1 MDMAYGYDKLR
12 TLSTREKPM
21 TSDWQFDWQF
31 DWQLSWQIAPLNR
44 ELAPAI
50 QQHIDQK
57 TKPLGALG
65 QLEQLALQIAL
76 VQQRKRLS
84 IERPLMLVFAGDHGI
99 ADEGVSIAPSS
110 VTQQMVLNFLAGGA
124 AINCFCRANHLPLK
138 VIDAGIKYEINPA
151 PSALIS
157 QRIAA
162 GTRNF
167 AHEPAM
173 TPEQAQ
179 QALGLGKALAEA
191 EIAAG
196 SNLLAFGEMGIG
208 NSSSAAAILAA
219 ISGAPVADCVGVGTG
234 INDEQL
240 TRKIRLVAQG
250 VARVKDPSPYNI
262 LAELGG
268 FEIAQICGAML
279 ATAQA
284 GRLIVVDGFIVSA
297 AALLAVQINPN
308 ARDYMIFAHESHENG
323 HQLMLR
329 LLNAKPLLDL
339 GLRLGEG
346 TGAALALP
354 LIQSAVT
361 FYNQMATF
369 DSAGVKV

>member
-1 MDMAYGYDKLR
+1 
-12 TLSTREKPM
+12 M
-21 TSDWQFDWQF
+21 TIA
-31 DWQLSWQIAPLNR
+31 WQIAPLNR
-44 ELAPAI
+44 DLIPEI
-50 QQHIDQK
+50 QQRIDEK
-57 TKPLGALG
+57 TKPPGSLG
-65 QLEQLALQIAL
+65 QLEQLALHIAL

-84 IERPLMLVFAGDHGI
+84 IERPLMLVFAADHGI
-99 ADEGVSIAPSS
+99 AEEGVSIASSS
-110 VTQQMVLNFLAGGA
+110 VTQQMLRNFLAGGA
-124 AINCFCRANHLPLK
+124 AINCFCRTNHIPLK
-138 VIDAGIKYEINPA
+138 VIDAGIAHEIKPP

-167 AHEPAM
+167 AYEPAM
-173 TPEQAQ
+173 TAAQAER
-179 QALGLGKALAEA
+179 ALQWGKELAEG

-219 ISGAPVADCVGVGTG
+219 LSNAPVTTCVGLGTG
-234 INDEQL
+234 INNEQL
-240 TRKIRLVAQG
+240 EKKIALVTQAL
-250 VARVKDPSPYNI
+250 ARIQDKSPLNI
-262 LAELGG
+262 LCEVGG

-284 GRLIVVDGFIVSA
+284 GRLIVVDGFIVTA
-297 AALLAVQINPN
+297 AALLAVRINPH
-308 ARDYMIFAHESHENG
+308 ARDYMIFAHQSNEAG
-323 HQLMLR
+323 HQLMLQ
-329 LLNAKPLLDL
+329 LLYAKPLLNL

-354 LIQSAVT
+354 IIQAAVS

-369 DSAGVKV
+369 ESASVKI

>member
-1 MDMAYGYDKLR
+1 
-12 TLSTREKPM
+12 M
-21 TSDWQFDWQF
+21 TFD
-31 DWQLSWQIAPLNR
+31 WQIAPLKR
-44 ELAPAI
+44 ELAPEI
-50 QQHIDQK
+50 QQRIDQK

-84 IERPLMLVFAGDHGI
+84 IERPLMLVFAADHGI
-99 ADEGVSIAPSS
+99 ADEGISIASSS

-124 AINCFCRANHLPLK
+124 AINCFCRTNHLPLK

-151 PSALIS
+151 PSALFI
-157 QRIAA
+157 QRVAA

-173 TPEQAQ
+173 TLAQAEQAIV
-179 QALGLGKALAEA
+179 AGKEFAEG
-191 EIAAG
+191 ELAAG

-219 ISGAPVADCVGVGTG
+219 ISGAPVESCVGLGTG
-234 INDEQL
+234 INSEQL
-240 TRKIRLVAQG
+240 SKKIALVKQG
-250 VARVKDPSPYNI
+250 VARIQDKSTLTI
-262 LAELGG
+262 LCEVGG

-284 GRLIVVDGFIVSA
+284 GRLIVVDGFIVGA
-297 AALLAVQINPN
+297 AALLAVSINPN
-308 ARDYMIFAHESHENG
+308 ARDYMIFAHRSEEAG
-323 HQLMLR
+323 HQL
-329 LLNAKPLLDL
+329 LLQLLDAKPLLDL

-346 TGAALALP
+346 TGAALAMP
-354 LIQSAVT
+354 IIQAAVS

-369 DSAGVKV
+369 ESAGIRAGINV

>member
-1 MDMAYGYDKLR
+1 
-12 TLSTREKPM
+12 M
-21 TSDWQFDWQF
+21 TFELQFN
-31 DWQLSWQIAPLNR
+31 WQIAPLNHA
-44 ELAPAI
+44 LIPGI

-57 TKPLGALG
+57 TKPVGALG

-84 IERPLMLVFAGDHGI
+84 IERPLMLIFAADHGI
-99 ADEGVSIAPSS
+99 AEEGVSIAPSS

-124 AINCFCRANHLPLK
+124 AINCFCRTNHIPLK
-138 VIDAGIKYEINPA
+138 VIDAGIKHEIKPA
-151 PSALIS
+151 PSALIL

-167 AHEPAM
+167 AYEAAM
-173 TPEQAQ
+173 SNQQ
-179 QALGLGKALAEA
+179 LLQALTLGKEFAEA

-219 ISGAPVADCVGVGTG
+219 ISGEPAEQCVGLGTG
-234 INDEQL
+234 INPQQL
-240 TRKIRLVAQG
+240 EKKIQLVAQG
-250 VARVKDPSPYNI
+250 VARVSDKSPYSI

-268 FEIAQICGAML
+268 FEIAQMCGAML

-284 GRLIVVDGFIVSA
+284 GRLILVDGFIVSA

-308 ARDYMIFAHESHENG
+308 ARDYMIFAHASHEAG

-346 TGAALALP
+346 TGAALAMP
-354 LIQSAVT
+354 LIQAAVS
-361 FYNQMATF
+361 FYNQMASF
-369 DSAGVKV
+369 ESAGVKV

>member
-1 MDMAYGYDKLR
+1 MALA
-12 TLSTREKPM
+12 
-21 TSDWQFDWQF
+21 
-31 DWQLSWQIAPLNR
+31 WQIAPLDR
-44 ELAPAI
+44 SGSAAI
-50 QQHIDQK
+50 QNRIDQK
-57 TKPLGALG
+57 TKPVGALG
-65 QLEQLALQIAL
+65 QLEELALQIAL
-76 VQQRKRLS
+76 VQQQQRLS

-99 ADEGVSIAPSS
+99 AEEGVSIAPSS

-138 VIDAGIKYEINPA
+138 VIDAGIKYEIKPA
-151 PSALIS
+151 PSALIV

-173 TPEQAQ
+173 TLAQAEQALLLGQ
-179 QALGLGKALAEA
+179 QLAEQ

-196 SNLLAFGEMGIG
+196 SNVLAFGEMGIG

-219 ISGAPVADCVGVGTG
+219 LSGADVAQCVGKGTG
-234 INDEQL
+234 ISDEQ
-240 TRKIRLVAQG
+240 
-250 VARVKDPSPYNI
+250 RVKKIALVRQGIARIQDQSPLNI
-262 LAELGG
+262 LAQVGG

-284 GRLIVVDGFIVSA
+284 KKLILVDGFIVSA
-297 AALLAVQINPN
+297 AALLATHFNPH
-308 ARDYMIFAHESHENG
+308 ARDYMIFAHKSEEAG
-323 HQLMLR
+323 HQLLLQ
-329 LLNAKPLLDL
+329 LLNAEPLLDL

-354 LIQSAVT
+354 LIQAAVS

-369 DSAGVKV
+369 ESAGVKV

>member
-1 MDMAYGYDKLR
+1 
-12 TLSTREKPM
+12 M
-21 TSDWQFDWQF
+21 TFD
-31 DWQLSWQIAPLNR
+31 WQIAPLKR
-44 ELAPAI
+44 ELAPEI
-50 QQHIDQK
+50 QQRIDQK

-65 QLEQLALQIAL
+65 QLEHVALQIAL

-84 IERPLMLVFAGDHGI
+84 IERPLMLVFVADHGI
-99 ADEGVSIAPSS
+99 AEDGVSIAPSS
-110 VTQQMVLNFLAGGA
+110 VTQQMVFNFLAGGA
-124 AINCFCRANHLPLK
+124 AINCFCRTNHIPLK
-138 VIDAGIKYEINPA
+138 VIDAGIKHEIKPA
-151 PSALIS
+151 PSALIL

-173 TPEQAQ
+173 TIAQAEQAIIW
-179 QALGLGKALAEA
+179 GKEFAEA

-219 ISGAPVADCVGVGTG
+219 ISGAPVENCAGVGTG
-234 INDEQL
+234 INSEQL
-240 TRKIRLVAQG
+240 AKKIALVKQG
-250 VARVKDPSPYNI
+250 VERIQDQSPLNI
-262 LAELGG
+262 LCEVGG

-284 GRLIVVDGFIVSA
+284 GRLILVDGFIVGA
-297 AALLAVQINPN
+297 AALLAVSINPN
-308 ARDYMIFAHESHENG
+308 ARDYMIFAHRSEEAG
-323 HQLMLR
+323 HQLMLQ
-329 LLNAKPLLDL
+329 LLNAQPLLDL

-354 LIQSAVT
+354 IIHAAVS

-369 DSAGVKV
+369 DSAGINPDITSSTTSGSLA

>member
-1 MDMAYGYDKLR
+1 
-12 TLSTREKPM
+12 M
-21 TSDWQFDWQF
+21 TFDWQA
-31 DWQLSWQIAPLNR
+31 DWQIAPVNR
-44 ELAPAI
+44 AASADI

-76 VQQRKRLS
+76 VQGRKRLS
-84 IERPLMLVFAGDHGI
+84 IERPLMLVFAADHGI

-110 VTQQMVLNFLAGGA
+110 VTQQMVQNFLAGGA
-124 AINCFCRANHLPLK
+124 AINCFCRTNHLPLK
-138 VIDAGIKYEINPA
+138 VIDAGIKYEIKPA
-151 PSALIS
+151 PSALIL

-167 AHEPAM
+167 ANEPAM
-173 TPEQAQ
+173 TVAQAQ
-179 QALGLGKALAEA
+179 HALRLGKELAEA

-219 ISGAPVADCVGVGTG
+219 VSGEAVERCVGLGTG
-234 INDEQL
+234 INPEQL
-240 TRKIRLVAQG
+240 TKKIALVTQA
-250 VARVKDPSPYNI
+250 VARIEDKSPLTI
-262 LAELGG
+262 LCEVGG

-284 GRLIVVDGFIVSA
+284 GRLIVVDGFIVTA
-297 AALLAVQINPN
+297 AALLAVQFNPN
-308 ARDYMIFAHESHENG
+308 ARDYMIFAHESEEAG

-329 LLNAKPLLDL
+329 LLDAKPLLNL

-346 TGAALALP
+346 TGAALAMP
-354 LIQSAVT
+354 IIQAAVS

-369 DSAGVKV
+369 ESAGVKV

>member
-1 MDMAYGYDKLR
+1 MTFDK
-12 TLSTREKPM
+12 
-21 TSDWQFDWQF
+21 QFDWQ
-31 DWQLSWQIAPLNR
+31 ITPVNR
-44 ELAPAI
+44 ELTPEI
-50 QQHIDQK
+50 QLRIDQK

-76 VQQRKRLS
+76 VQARKRLS
-84 IERPLMLVFAGDHGI
+84 IERPLMLVFAADHGI
-99 ADEGVSIAPSS
+99 AEEGVSIAPSS

-124 AINCFCRANHLPLK
+124 AINCFCRTNHIPLK
-138 VIDAGIKYEINPA
+138 VIDAGIKHEIKPA
-151 PSALIS
+151 PSALIL

-167 AHEPAM
+167 AYEPAM
-173 TPEQAQ
+173 TESQLIRAIT
-179 QALGLGKALAEA
+179 LGKEFAEA

-219 ISGAPVADCVGVGTG
+219 LSGEPIENCVGLGTG
-234 INDEQL
+234 INPEQL
-240 TRKIRLVAQG
+240 AKKIQLVTQG
-250 VARVKDPSPYNI
+250 VARVNDKSPYKV

-297 AALLAVQINPN
+297 AALLAVKINPN
-308 ARDYMIFAHESHENG
+308 ARDYMIFAHASHEAG
-323 HQLMLR
+323 HQLMLQM
-329 LLNAKPLLDL
+329 LDAKPLLDL

-354 LIQSAVT
+354 LIQAAVS

-369 DSAGVKV
+369 ESAGVKV